1 VRTLKAFDGFLTRV
15 ETWLLA
21 VFLGVMVVLAFAQ
34 VVLRNVFGTGFLW
47 GDTLVRHL
55 VIWSGFMGAAVATS
69 EEKHISMDALTK
81 FFPPRTRHIAMVVT
95 NLFAGVVCTYL
106 ASAAWRFLLDEK
118 EAGSELM
125 LGMRTWVGLLVIP
138 AGYLLIA
145 FHSLVRSL
153 VHAAGAF
160 GHKPEGSA

>member
-1 VRTLKAFDGFLTRV
+1 VRTLKTIDGILTRV
-15 ETWLLA
+15 ETWLIV

-34 VVLRNVFGTGFLW
+34 VLLRNAFGTSFLW

-69 EEKHISMDALTK
+69 EEKHISIDAITK
-81 FFPPRTRHIAMVVT
+81 FLSPRTRHIAMVLT
-95 NLFAGVVCTYL
+95 NIFAGVVCTYL
-106 ASAAWRFLLDEK
+106 ASAGWRFLLDEK
-118 EAGSELM
+118 AAGSELM

-145 FHSLVRSL
+145 LHSIVRSV
-153 VHAAGAF
+153 VHAAYAF
-160 GHKPEGSA
+160 GHEPEGKI